1 MFSGSKAILVA
12 VFSIV
17 SLLGCGPKLT
27 PLTPPAE
34 VESPNRAGLMD
45 LPVLQLEE
53 QQKKPR
59 PEKLYT
65 LSVRNAGIRDVLLSF
80 SRESKENI
88 IVDPDVRGKVT
99 VDLTDVTLPQA
110 MDALLMPLNLDYHME
125 SGFIRVSRPK
135 KITRLFHLNYIITTR
150 TGSRGM
156 SSNITENVGSGT
168 SGTTGGT
175 SGTTGGTSGGTS
187 GTQGSTTGLSN
198 IQGSSVSGS
207 ESQDI
212 FQELELGL
220 KALGLHSE
228 GQFSGGGTG
237 GFGGGAI
244 GTQRTSTTQSSDRK
258 DEEDYGVFS
267 INRQAGI
274 IIINSYAEILGKAAE
289 LIEAIEGTIQR
300 QVLIQAKIVEVTL
313 DDEFIYGIDW
323 SLIFNL
329 RGDIGEKRGITSRGK
344 YPKFEQLALATDGLI
359 DTALGSAG
367 AFSQF
372 TMSTGAMNLVVKALE
387 EQGDVNIISSPQV
400 STLNNQ
406 TAIIR
411 VATVETVFLGKST
424 TIAAT
429 ATTTTEGAT
438 ASTVTIGVTLDVTP
452 QISPTGVITMNIHPA
467 ITDQIG
473 TTTSRFGD
481 EAPKLSVRETDTVV
495 RVRDGETIV
504 IGGLMSDKTKIT
516 KEKFPL
522 LWRLPGVGRLFEAE
536 IKQVDKTDLV
546 IFITPTVLIGD
557 RVEDYSI
564 EEMGRLETARRY

>member
-1 MFSGSKAILVA
+1 MFSETRAILVA

-17 SLLGCGPKLT
+17 FLLGCGPKLT

-65 LSVRNAGIRDVLLSF
+65 LSVRNAGIRNVLLSF

-99 VDLTDVTLPQA
+99 VDLKDVTLPQA
-110 MDALLMPLNLDYHME
+110 LDALLTPLNLDYHME
-125 SGFIRVSRPK
+125 SGFIRVSKPK
-135 KITRLFHLNYIITTR
+135 KITRLFHLNYIITSR

-168 SGTTGGT
+168 SGTTGT
-175 SGTTGGTSGGTS
+175 TGTTGGTTGTTS
-187 GTQGSTTGLSN
+187 GTRGSTTGLSN

-207 ESQDI
+207 EVQDI

-220 KALGLHSE
+220 QALGLYSE
-228 GQFSGGGTG
+228 GQLSGGIG
-237 GFGGGAI
+237 GIGGGAI
-244 GTQRTSTTQSSDRK
+244 GTQRQSTTQRSNK
-258 DEEDYGVFS
+258 EEEDYGIFS

-274 IIINSYAEILGKAAE
+274 IIINSYPEILGKAAE
-289 LIEAIEGTIQR
+289 LIEAVEGTIQR
-300 QVLIQAKIVEVTL
+300 QVLIQAKIVEVLL

-329 RGDIGEKRGITSRGK
+329 RGQKQGRSS
-344 YPKFEQLALATDGLI
+344 YPKWEQRALVTDGLI
-359 DTALGSAG
+359 DTALGTAG

-372 TMSTGAMNLVVKALE
+372 TMSTGALNLVVKALE
-387 EQGDVNIISSPQV
+387 EQGEVNIISSPQI

-411 VATVETVFLGKST
+411 VATVETVFLGQST

-438 ASTVTIGVTLDVTP
+438 TSTVTIGVTLDVTP
-452 QISPTGVITMNIHPA
+452 QISPT
-467 ITDQIG
+467 
-473 TTTSRFGD
+473 
-481 EAPKLSVRETDTVV
+481 
-495 RVRDGETIV
+495 
-504 IGGLMSDKTKIT
+504 
-516 KEKFPL
+516 
-522 LWRLPGVGRLFEAE
+522 
-536 IKQVDKTDLV
+536 
-546 IFITPTVLIGD
+546 
-557 RVEDYSI
+557 
-564 EEMGRLETARRY
+564 